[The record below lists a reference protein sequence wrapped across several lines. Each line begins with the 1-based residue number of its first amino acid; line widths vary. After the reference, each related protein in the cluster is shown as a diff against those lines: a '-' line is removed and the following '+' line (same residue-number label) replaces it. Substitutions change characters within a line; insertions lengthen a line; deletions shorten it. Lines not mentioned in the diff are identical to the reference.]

1 MTRVAAILKSLQWT
15 LRVISQSPNPAIQ
28 ALREKFGF
36 VGNTPSNVET
46 ILHQLK
52 TNEFFREFRQGDVT
66 LECWDCMRST
76 GERLKQALGFLY
88 Y

>member
-52 TNEFFREFRQGDVT
+52 TNEPKILSWLAENPLMLRQAQH
-66 LECWDCMRST
+66 
-76 GERLKQALGFLY
+76 ERIF
-88 Y
+88 